1 MRLLQQ
7 FFASRLLP
15 SVFRG
20 EAPIT
25 RDPSPKPWIAAIST
39 ALLLWSVLVCLILQ
53 SLLAAE

>member
-1 MRLLQQ
+1 MRLSQQ
-7 FFASRLLP
+7 FFASRP
-15 SVFRG
+15 SVLRG
-20 EAPIT
+20 EAPIA

>member
-1 MRLLQQ
+1 
-7 FFASRLLP
+7 LP
-15 SVFRG
+15 PVLRG

>member
-7 FFASRLLP
+7 LFASPLLP
-15 SVFRG
+15 SVLRG